1 MWKVLLLGAGLVAR
15 PMVSYL
21 LERGIALT
29 IASNTMER
37 AEAMIA
43 GHPDG
48 AALDWSAD
56 DVQALDAMVAGH
68 DLVIS
73 LLPAP
78 MHPMVA
84 EACLTHSK
92 HLVTTS
98 YVSPEMAAMG
108 PRAEAAGVIL
118 LNELGADPGI
128 DHMSA
133 MKLIHGVK
141 NRGGKVTSFR
151 SYCGG
156 IPAPDANNNPMG
168 YKLSWSPLGA
178 LRAAKSS
185 AHYLK
190 NGHNVEIEAAYLFKT
205 RHQLHFPEVGM
216 LESYPNRDSLSYQAL
231 YGLEGIPTMFRG
243 TLRYPGWSE
252 TMMRVVELGLLDES
266 PRGGL
271 AGLTWAEL
279 MAQLVGAPD
288 AARIKERVASF
299 LWLCPE
305 DPIIQKLEWLDLFS
319 DRKLPSD
326 ASSVIEGLAAV
337 MQDKMMYAEGERDMI
352 VMYHEFNAEFSDRIE
367 CLTSYLIEYGIP
379 GGDSIMARMVSLP
392 PAIAARLVLEGTI
405 KARGVQI
412 PVTPAIYEPVMAE
425 LANFGIEMKEKTS
438 LL

>member
-1 MWKVLLLGAGLVAR
+1 MWRVLLLGAGFVAR

-21 LERGIALT
+21 LEKGVKLT
-29 IASNTMER
+29 IASNTVKR

-43 GHPDG
+43 EHPGG
-48 AALDWSAD
+48 AVLDWSAD
-56 DVQALDAMVAGH
+56 DTVGLDAMVARH

-84 EACLTHSK
+84 EACLTHGK

-98 YVSPEMAAMG
+98 YVSPEMKAMG
-108 PRAEAAGVIL
+108 PRAERAGVIL
-118 LNELGADPGI
+118 LNELGADPGV

-133 MKLIHGVK
+133 MKLINSVK
-141 NRGGKVTSFR
+141 DRGGQVTSFR

-156 IPAPDANNNPMG
+156 IPAPDANNNPWG
-168 YKLSWSPLGA
+168 YKLSWSPLAA

-190 NGHNVEIEAAYLFKT
+190 NGRNVEIEAAHLFKT

-216 LESYPNRDSLSYQAL
+216 LESYPNRDSLGYQDL

-252 TMMRVVELGLLDES
+252 TMMRVVELGLLNDS
-266 PRGGL
+266 PRDDL
-271 AGLTWAEL
+271 ASLSWAEL
-279 MAQLVGAPD
+279 MARLVGAPD
-288 AARIKERVASF
+288 ATRIKERVASF

-305 DPIIQKLEWLDLFS
+305 DPTIQKLEWMGLFS
-319 DRKLPSD
+319 DRKLP
-326 ASSVIEGLAAV
+326 AGTGSVIEGLAAE

-352 VMYHEFNAEFSDRIE
+352 VMYHEFNADFGDHRE

-392 PAIAARLVLEGTI
+392 PAIAARMILEGTI
-405 KARGVQI
+405 MARGVHI
-412 PVTPAIYEPVMAE
+412 PVIPAIYEPVMAE
-425 LANFGIEMKEKTS
+425 LATFGIEMKEKTTP
-438 LL
+438 L

>member
-1 MWKVLLLGAGLVAR
+1 MWKVLLLGSGFVAR

-21 LERGIALT
+21 LEKGIELT
-29 IASNTMER
+29 IASNTVER
-37 AEAMIA
+37 AEEMIA
-43 GHPDG
+43 GHPGG
-48 AALDWSAD
+48 AALDWFAED
-56 DVQALDAMVAGH
+56 TRALDTMVARH

-73 LLPAP
+73 LLPTP

-84 EACLTHSK
+84 EACLAHGK

-98 YVSPEMAAMG
+98 YVSPEMMAMG

-133 MKLIHGVK
+133 MKLIHSVK
-141 NRGGKVTSFR
+141 DKGGEVTSFR

-156 IPAPDANNNPMG
+156 IPAPDANTNPWG
-168 YKLSWSPLGA
+168 YKLAWSPLGA
-178 LRAAKSS
+178 LRAAKNS

-190 NGHNVEIEAAYLFKT
+190 NGRNVEIEAQHLFKT
-205 RHQLHFPEVGM
+205 RHQLQFPEVGL

-252 TMMRVVELGLLDES
+252 TMMRVVELGLLDEGQS
-266 PRGGL
+266 DDL
-271 AGLTWAEL
+271 AGLSWAEL
-279 MAQLVGAPD
+279 MAKLVGAPD

-305 DPIIQKLEWLDLFS
+305 DPTINKLEWLGLFS
-319 DRKLPSD
+319 DQQFP
-326 ASSVIEGLAAV
+326 AGAGSVIEGLARV
-337 MQDKMMYAEGERDMI
+337 MQDKMMYAEGERDMV
-352 VMYHEFNAEFSDRIE
+352 VMYHEFNADYADHRERLI
-367 CLTSYLIEYGIP
+367 SYLVEHGIP

-392 PAIAARLVLEGTI
+392 PAIAARLILEGTI

-412 PVTPAIYEPVMAE
+412 PVTPGIYEPVMAE
-425 LANFGIEMKEKTS
+425 LATFGIEMKEKTT